1 MVPNR
6 PPPDLDLT
14 SDLLTTSDY
23 QQKTTEREVLAS
35 DYQQKLTE
43 KEVLTSDYQQ
53 NLTEKEVLS
62 SDEKPETTDEVTE
75 KSTIASKQ
83 KTEISATD
91 NQQKTT
97 DEVTENS
104 LSYEESV
111 KGVSE
116 ALGILVKAHLEENLK
131 VFNKSL
137 SQEWLV
143 NLINVN
149 TTPITTTL
157 TPSHSPHAHTPSYT
171 LLTTMSSH
179 SPHAHVATHTPR
191 TNTPTPSHSPH
202 AHKHKASIRHDHFHS
217 IYSALVTLMRGTT
230 AEGTEGDETH
240 RNRVEGN
247 IVELNTTTE
256 EGVDEGEAR
265 APQFTKNRTPRT
277 TTRKDNLLK
286 TNTDEGADDK
296 KTHLLSHENQNEF
309 LEHLHDE
316 GAPNPHPQQVG
327 TPTYDSWKVKEAL
340 YSLSDAVS
348 SDPEAALHIMLRFGV
363 GLQAPPGAA
372 LGAP

>member
-1 MVPNR
+1 MVPTR

-23 QQKTTEREVLAS
+23 QQKTTEREVLTSDYQQNLTEKEVLTS

-53 NLTEKEVLS
+53 NLTEKAVLS

-131 VFNKSL
+131 VVNKSL

-171 LLTTMSSH
+171 LLTTTSSH

-217 IYSALVTLMRGTT
+217 IYSALVTLMKGTT

-240 RNRVEGN
+240 RKRVEGN
-247 IVELNTTTE
+247 IGELNTTTE
-256 EGVDEGEAR
+256 EGVDEGEGHHSS
-265 APQFTKNRTPRT
+265 PKTGHHEPPHGKT
-277 TTRKDNLLK
+277 T
-286 TNTDEGADDK
+286 
-296 KTHLLSHENQNEF
+296 
-309 LEHLHDE
+309 
-316 GAPNPHPQQVG
+316 
-327 TPTYDSWKVKEAL
+327 Y
-340 YSLSDAVS
+340 
-348 SDPEAALHIMLRFGV
+348 
-363 GLQAPPGAA
+363 
-372 LGAP
+372 